1 MHPYSSLQSRVSVS
15 KTEGA
20 VPGGG
25 KNSTMDKRIEINGKC
40 LQIVEIDLA
49 VVCSPKMGHSSQ
61 SQCLSHEPSFSLVE
75 GSPLGSSSYS

>member
-40 LQIVEIDLA
+40 LQIVEMDLA
-49 VVCSPKMGHSSQ
+49 VVLPFLFPENG
-61 SQCLSHEPSFSLVE
+61 SLFTIPV
-75 GSPLGSSSYS
+75 SLPRA